1 MANVSPESLVVFQVG
16 ENRFAVAV
24 TAVEQV
30 LRAVEI
36 EPLPDAPHGVRGV
49 INLRGRIVPVFDLW
63 TRFGQPSREVR
74 SSDHL
79 IVAHTH
85 WRTVALLV
93 DSVVGVVEQRKAHI
107 TPAAEILPDLE
118 CISGVMKLDGGLV
131 LVHDVEKFLSIEDH
145 NALQLA
151 LNLES

>member
-93 DSVVGVVEQRKAHI
+93 DSVVDVVEQRKAHV

-118 CISGVMKLDGGLV
+118 CISGVMKLDGSLV